1 MTLPLSAPEGGW
13 KRIIGMAYDKDV
25 LYVLDA
31 GADAVWMYEGKN
43 PKDAK
48 TTGVY
53 FSEKPL
59 KFFDEDVPDL
69 GGAIDLTVNEEDLF
83 ILHQDGPH
91 VALPLQRAERR
102 SS

>member
-1 MTLPLSAPEGGW
+1 MPTRGGSGDASVIRARRRL

-59 KFFDEDVPDL
+59 KFFDEDVL
-69 GGAIDLTVNEEDLF
+69 IWEE
-83 ILHQDGPH
+83 P
-91 VALPLQRAERR
+91 
-102 SS
+102 ST